1 MRSEAGYE
9 TECVCGGVG
18 DGVFQ
23 TERTGG
29 VREQCL

>member
-1 MRSEAGYE
+1 MRSKAGYE
-9 TECVCGGVG
+9 TECVCGGWG
-18 DGVFQ
+18 GVFH